1 MELGVYTFG
10 DLTANPRTGRFP
22 AAKERMRQMIDMA
35 ILADEAGLDI
45 VGVGE
50 HHGVGFVNSATAVT
64 IAAMAQATKQIRLTS
79 AVTLLST
86 ADPVRTFQEFA
97 TADLISDGRVELI
110 FGRGAFTESFPLFG
124 FDLKDYDALFAE
136 KLGLFAENQREGAR
150 NAVGPISSALHEA
163 ETAPRPAHN
172 GAFQSGSALA
182 RLPASNA
189 PRALATP
196 WQSRSSAAVFA
207 A

>member
-1 MELGVYTFG
+1 LELGLYAFG
-10 DLTANPRTGRFP
+10 DLVADPRTGRLP
-22 AAKERMRQMIDMA
+22 TARERMRQMIDMA

-50 HHGVGFVNSATAVT
+50 HHGAGFVNSATAVT
-64 IAAMAQATKQIRLTS
+64 IAAMARATKQIRLTS
-79 AVTLLST
+79 AVTLLRT

-136 KLGLFAENQREGAR
+136 KLGLRH
-150 NAVGPISSALHEA
+150 V
-163 ETAPRPAHN
+163 
-172 GAFQSGSALA
+172 
-182 RLPASNA
+182 
-189 PRALATP
+189 
-196 WQSRSSAAVFA
+196 
-207 A
+207 